1 MALFT
6 ADFFHVGDS
15 KSYNQIKN
23 FINTK
28 KLSSYE
34 LCLL

>member
-6 ADFFHVGDS
+6 ADFFFHVGDS

-28 KLSSYE
+28 KLSS
-34 LCLL
+34 L